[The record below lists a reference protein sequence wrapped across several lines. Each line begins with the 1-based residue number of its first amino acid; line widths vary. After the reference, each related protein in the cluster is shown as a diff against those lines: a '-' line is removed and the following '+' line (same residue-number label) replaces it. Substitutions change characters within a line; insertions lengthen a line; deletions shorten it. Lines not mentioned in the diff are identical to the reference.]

1 MKSKMLYVR
10 VVGIL
15 LTASLLCSACSTQKA
30 GKQSLSVTGTAVLTP
45 PGVETETPAG
55 IEEEDIEDQK
65 AEKTT
70 QKDKNG
76 TVWDMSK
83 EVTVKQ
89 DGFTY
94 HAYLSKDGKESWIYQ
109 ADPGSDRKTT
119 LAFPE
124 EVQGAVLTKLGAVP
138 EEDEDAAD
146 CVYDIFGNSEEPWHL
161 NDDNWDYIFNRN
173 TNGIRKII
181 CPSTVKSMEA
191 ATFCCFSGLEEVIL
205 PEQLKEIP
213 SYLLFLCVNLKKIV
227 LPQNPDLTM
236 AYGCWLVRCNRLKE
250 VELPKG
256 SDYCV
261 KDGMLLSKDKKTL
274 YQVFVT
280 GKTVN
285 VPEGIT
291 RMATGAVNAIDI
303 TKINS
308 VRLPSTLKKMD
319 LDAIQDE
326 RTEGELGGRIKSV
339 TVASNNPVFA
349 QAENC
354 IYERATGTLAVFVGT
369 KKSMTLPEEIRYI
382 SDVHSQVGKEI
393 ERLVI
398 PAGFKAFKTNQCLV
412 KGIEVEKFVEFLSVN
427 PPKAEVK
434 GKKIEGIGASC
445 YLIDPKEG
453 VKAYKKWYEKVE
465 GKGNKLTTVTKG
477 NRSCILE
484 KSEIDT
490 PEMITSEYVQILKK
504 YGF

>member
-1 MKSKMLYVR
+1 MDKGEKYIR
-10 VVGIL
+10 VVSIL
-15 LTASLLCSACSTQKA
+15 LTVSLLCSACSTQEA
-30 GKQSLSVTGTAVLTP
+30 GKQSLSATGAAILTP

-124 EVQGAVLTKLGAVP
+124 EVQGAVLTKLGRTPV
-138 EEDEDAAD
+138 EDDY
-146 CVYDIFGNSEEPWHL
+146 YDIFGNSVEPYHDVDAWEGGKE
-161 NDDNWDYIFNRN
+161 NVE
-173 TNGIRKII
+173 KVI
-181 CPSTVKSMEA
+181 CPPSVKKVMA
-191 ATFCCFSGLEEVIL
+191 AAFCGFRNLEEVVL
-205 PEQLKEIP
+205 PEQMQKFAEYI
-213 SYLLFLCVNLKKIV
+213 LFSCLNLKKIV
-227 LPQNPDLTM
+227 LPLSPDFTESYVAM
-236 AYGCWLVRCNRLKE
+236 ARCNSIEK
-250 VELPKG
+250 VELPEG
-256 SDYCV
+256 SRDYCV

-280 GKTVN
+280 GETVV

-291 RMATGAVNAIDI
+291 RVATKAINATHI
-303 TKINS
+303 TKIRS
-308 VRLPSTLKKMD
+308 VRLPSTLKKLD
-319 LDAIQDE
+319 DDAILDE
-326 RTEGELGGRIKSV
+326 GDYHMSETNRIKSV
-339 TVASNNPVFA
+339 RIARNNPFLA
-349 QAENC
+349 QENDC
-354 IYERATGTLAVFVGT
+354 IYYRATGTLAVIVGT
-369 KKSMTLPEEIRYI
+369 KKSMALPERVRYI

-398 PAGFKAFKTNQCLV
+398 PASFKAFKTNQCLV
-412 KGIEVEKFVEFLSVN
+412 KGINVKSGGAIEFLSAI
-427 PPKAEVK
+427 PPKTELQGEEMPVSA
-434 GKKIEGIGASC
+434 GC
-445 YLIDPKEG
+445 FLIVPQEG
-453 VKAYKKWYEKVE
+453 VKAYKKWYKVE
-465 GKGNKLTTVTKG
+465 DPEAKLKTIIKGDRACIMEKYIESVPSDIEFEKL
-477 NRSCILE
+477 L
-484 KSEIDT
+484 KS
-490 PEMITSEYVQILKK
+490 

>member
-1 MKSKMLYVR
+1 MRSKTLYVR
-10 VVGIL
+10 VVSIL
-15 LTASLLCSACSTQKA
+15 LTASFLCSACGAQDT
-30 GKQSLSVTGTAVLTP
+30 GKQPLSATGTAVLTP
-45 PGVETETPAG
+45 SGVASELPDE
-55 IEEEDIEDQK
+55 IEDEEDEEIK
-65 AEKTT
+65 PKKTT
-70 QKDKNG
+70 EKDKDG
-76 TVWDMSK
+76 TVWDISK
-83 EVTVKQ
+83 EVKVKQ
-89 DGFTY
+89 DGYTY
-94 HAYLSKDGKESWIYQ
+94 HVYLSKDGKKSWIYQ
-109 ADPGSDRKTT
+109 ADPGSERKTT
-119 LAFPE
+119 LSFPE
-124 EVQGAVLTKLGAVP
+124 EVQGAVLTKLGKTA
-138 EEDEDAAD
+138 EGYHD
-146 CVYDIFGNSEEPWHL
+146 CVYDIFGNLEEPWHV
-161 NDDNWDYIFNRN
+161 NRN
-173 TNGIRKII
+173 NWYEDEVDEKKKMIKKIV
-181 CPSTVKSMEA
+181 CPPSVTSMA
-191 ATFCCFSGLEEVIL
+191 PATFCCFTGLEEVIL
-205 PEQLKEIP
+205 PEQLKKIP

-236 AYGCWLVRCNRLKE
+236 AYGCWLIRCNHLKK

-256 SDYCV
+256 SDYCM

-291 RMATGAVNAIDI
+291 RIATGAVNAIDI

-339 TVASNNPVFA
+339 KIAGNNPVFA
-349 QAENC
+349 QAGNC

-398 PAGFKAFKTNQCLV
+398 PKSFKAFKTNQCLV
-412 KGIEVEKFVEFLSVN
+412 KGINVKSGGAIEFLSAI
-427 PPKAEVK
+427 PPKTEMK
-434 GKKIEGIGASC
+434 GEEMPVSAGC
-445 YLIDPKEG
+445 FLIVPKEG
-453 VKAYKKWYEKVE
+453 VKAYKKWYKKVE
-465 GKGNKLTTVTKG
+465 DSEAKLKTVIKGDRACIMEKYIESVPSDIEFEKL
-477 NRSCILE
+477 L
-484 KSEIDT
+484 KS
-490 PEMITSEYVQILKK
+490 

>member
-1 MKSKMLYVR
+1 MKTKTLHTRIIST
-10 VVGIL
+10 IIT
-15 LTASLLCSACSTQKA
+15 TALFCGACGTQ
-30 GKQSLSVTGTAVLTP
+30 GTGRQSLSATGTAVLTP

-65 AEKTT
+65 PEETT
-70 QKDKNG
+70 QKDKDG
-76 TVWDMSK
+76 TVWDISK
-83 EVTVKQ
+83 EVKVKQ

-94 HAYLSKDGKESWIYQ
+94 HAYLSKDRKESWIYQ
-109 ADPGSDRKTT
+109 ADPRNDGEST
-119 LAFPE
+119 LSFPE
-124 EVQGAVLTKLGAVP
+124 KVQGAALTKLGAVP

-146 CVYDIFGNSEEPWHL
+146 CVYDIFGNLEEPWHE
-161 NDDNWDYIFNRN
+161 NRDNWHEDEVDEKKK
-173 TNGIRKII
+173 KIKKI
-181 CPSTVKSMEA
+181 VCPPSVTSMA
-191 ATFCCFSGLEEVIL
+191 PATFCCFTGLEEIVL

-250 VELPKG
+250 VELPKD
-256 SDYCV
+256 SDYCM

-291 RMATGAVNAIDI
+291 RIATGAVNAIDI
-303 TKINS
+303 TKIKS

-339 TVASNNPVFA
+339 TIAGNNPVFA
-349 QAENC
+349 QTGNC
-354 IYERATGTLAVFVGT
+354 IYERASGTLAVFVGT

-398 PAGFKAFKTNQCLV
+398 PASFKAFKTNQCLV
-412 KGIEVEKFVEFLSVN
+412 KGINVKSGGAIEFLPAT
-427 PPKAEVK
+427 PPKTEMK
-434 GKKIEGIGASC
+434 GEERPVSAGC
-445 YLIDPKEG
+445 FLIVPKER
-453 VKAYKKWYEKVE
+453 VKAYKKWYKKVE
-465 GKGNKLTTVTKG
+465 DPEAKFKTIIKGDRACIIEKHIESFPSDIAQEKL
-477 NRSCILE
+477 
-484 KSEIDT
+484 
-490 PEMITSEYVQILKK
+490 LKR

>member
-1 MKSKMLYVR
+1 M
-10 VVGIL
+10 
-15 LTASLLCSACSTQKA
+15 
-30 GKQSLSVTGTAVLTP
+30 AVLTP

-65 AEKTT
+65 PEKTT
-70 QKDKNG
+70 QKDNNG

-89 DGFTY
+89 DGYTF
-94 HAYLSKDGKESWIYQ
+94 HAYLSKDGKERWIYQ
-109 ADPGSDRKTT
+109 ADSGSDSKTT
-119 LAFPE
+119 LSFPE

-146 CVYDIFGNSEEPWHL
+146 CVCDIFGNSEEPWHL

-191 ATFCCFSGLEEVIL
+191 GTFCCFTGLEEVIL

-236 AYGCWLVRCNRLKE
+236 AYGCWLIRCNHIKE

-256 SDYCV
+256 SEYCM
-261 KDGMLLSKDKKTL
+261 KDGMLLSKDKKML

-291 RMATGAVNAIDI
+291 RIATGAVNAIDI
-303 TKINS
+303 TKIKS

-339 TVASNNPVFA
+339 TVASNNPVLA
-349 QAENC
+349 QAGNC

-369 KKSMTLPEEIRYI
+369 KKSMILPEEIRYI
-382 SDVHSQVGKEI
+382 SDVHSQLGREI
-393 ERLVI
+393 ERLIV
-398 PAGFKAFKTNQCLV
+398 PAGFKAFKTNKCFGT
-412 KGIEVEKFVEFLSVN
+412 GITVREVIEFCSVT
-427 PPKAEVK
+427 PPEVQEK
-434 GKKIEGIGASC
+434 GKKGEGLASVL
-445 YLIDPKEG
+445 YIVPKEG
-453 VKAYKKWYEKVE
+453 EKAYKKWLERLEGEE
-465 GKGNKLTTVTKG
+465 GKFVIKKKG
-477 NRSCILE
+477 R
-484 KSEIDT
+484 
-490 PEMITSEYVQILKK
+490 
-504 YGF
+504 